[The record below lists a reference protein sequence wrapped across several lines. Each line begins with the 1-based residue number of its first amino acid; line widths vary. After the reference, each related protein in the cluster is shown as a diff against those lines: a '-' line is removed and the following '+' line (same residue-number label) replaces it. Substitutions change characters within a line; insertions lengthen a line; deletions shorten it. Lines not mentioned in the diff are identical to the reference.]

1 MRRFL
6 AVCSAALCLAVS
18 APVFAIPEG
27 TYMKSCKDIKSKDPD
42 DDSARIQAKC
52 QDSTGEWRKT
62 SFDLDVCWGDLANID
77 GELVCIADK
86 RHGGSGFPKNKP
98 DAAQAAQQPRPAKV
112 AQQDPSYPP
121 MPAQKPKDAAL
132 EVCIDFAV
140 REAYRG
146 GAKFARLL
154 RIDSVDRKDE
164 GRLRVKGVV
173 LTSEHRDSD
182 ETKDMPFRCDSTG
195 GDILEFKWR

>member
-1 MRRFL
+1 M

-42 DDSARIQAKC
+42 DDSARIQARCK
-52 QDSTGEWRKT
+52 DSTGEWRKT

-77 GELVCIADK
+77 GELVCIADQ
-86 RHGGSGFPKNKP
+86 RHGGSGFPRN
-98 DAAQAAQQPRPAKV
+98 DQQAAQQARPAKD
-112 AQQDPSYPP
+112 AQDERSYPP
-121 MPAQKPKDAAL
+121 LPGEKPKDVAL
-132 EVCIDFAV
+132 EVCIDFAI

-146 GAKFARLL
+146 GAKYARLL
-154 RIDSVDRKDE
+154 RIESVDRKDE
-164 GRLRVKGVV
+164 GRLKVKGIV
-173 LTSEHRDSD
+173 LTGEHRESD
-182 ETKDMPFRCDSTG
+182 KTKELPFRCDSTG